1 MTVSMDDDPDDW
13 DVRIIE
19 TGCAEENEALQLCH
33 ADTGDWRKCLP
44 LMKAFR
50 ECWAR
55 HNNDQRTSTVQADKS
70 NGIDVNLTKK

>member
-1 MTVSMDDDPDDW
+1 MAINMDEDPDEW
-13 DVRIIE
+13 DVRIIN
-19 TGCAEENEALQLCH
+19 TGCAAENEALQLCH

-55 HNNDQRTSTVQADKS
+55 YNNDERTSTVQAPQTS
-70 NGIDVNLTKK
+70 GNEVNLTK